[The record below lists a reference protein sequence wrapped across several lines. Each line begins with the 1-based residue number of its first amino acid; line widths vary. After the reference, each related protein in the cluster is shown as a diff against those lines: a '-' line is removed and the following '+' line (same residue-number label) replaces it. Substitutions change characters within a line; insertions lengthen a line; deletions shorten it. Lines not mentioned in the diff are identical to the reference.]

1 MKQRSSLF
9 VLAFC
14 LPLIACMTP
23 DRADSNSVVR
33 GRAVAQ
39 QWCSGCHRVSRDQ
52 LDQATQGKP
61 SWAHGPSFV
70 EIAQYPNLDR
80 DYLRGLASEFYYP
93 MPAFHLKTR
102 DQEDV
107 ISYILSLKGQ
117 L

>member
-1 MKQRSSLF
+1 
-9 VLAFC
+9 
-14 LPLIACMTP
+14 
-23 DRADSNSVVR
+23 
-33 GRAVAQ
+33 
-39 QWCSGCHRVSRDQ
+39 
-52 LDQATQGKP
+52 
-61 SWAHGPSFV
+61 V

-107 ISYILSLKGQ
+107 ISHILSLKGQ

>member
-1 MKQRSSLF
+1 MKQRPSLF

-14 LPLIACMTP
+14 LPLFACMTP

-107 ISYILSLKGQ
+107 INYILSLKGQ